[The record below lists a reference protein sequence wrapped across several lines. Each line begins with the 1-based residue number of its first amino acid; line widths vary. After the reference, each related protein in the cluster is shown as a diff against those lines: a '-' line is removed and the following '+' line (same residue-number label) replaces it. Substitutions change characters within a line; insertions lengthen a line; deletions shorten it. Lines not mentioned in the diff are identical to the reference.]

1 MLGNAERLGSSAWRK
16 RGCVQLCDIQRAD
29 TPTRTPDDHILQFEV
44 LGENV
49 VLSDVI
55 ATLKMISGEI
65 VRKHEGALRVRSRQG
80 ARSESVFSAFLPY
93 SEMY

>member
-1 MLGNAERLGSSAWRK
+1 VDAYNSATSGERIPQPEHRM
-16 RGCVQLCDIQRAD
+16 
-29 TPTRTPDDHILQFEV
+29 TTFLQFEV

-80 ARSESVFSAFLPY
+80 ARSESVFSAFLPC